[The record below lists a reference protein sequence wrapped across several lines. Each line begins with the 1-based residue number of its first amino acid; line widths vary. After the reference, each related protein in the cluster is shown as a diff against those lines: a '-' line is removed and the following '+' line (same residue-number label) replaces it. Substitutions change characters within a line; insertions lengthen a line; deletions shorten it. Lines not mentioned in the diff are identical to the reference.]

1 MIVTLDFKDISEK
14 DLSPW
19 KQGAGGLGKI
29 GLLFYSEDISSI
41 NLETYEFILKIKDQ
55 VDLLIL
61 ATPSDTFSEDS
72 LKLWAYLP
80 LVDFIYA
87 NSTYDNLFENIPIV
101 KVFHAPNQKLS
112 SSLLEQIEKLDTCEI
127 VDYKDV

>member
-1 MIVTLDFKDISEK
+1 MIVTLNFKDISEK
-14 DLSPW
+14 DLSVW

-61 ATPSDTFSEDS
+61 ATPPDTFSENS

-87 NSTYDNLFENIPIV
+87 NSTYDNLFENMPIV

-112 SSLLEQIEKLDTCEI
+112 SNLLEQIEKLDTCEI